1 MARCILLV
9 LLLFASVASAEP
21 INPYEL
27 EKPSDVEY
35 INPYYPTVC
44 DGDSMVKHC
53 KQQGREFTIYTE
65 VTVEDRETA
74 IQFTLDDEMVFSETE
89 TQDVPEPGALLL
101 VVGLVAYFVIRK

>member
-1 MARCILLV
+1 VMM
-9 LLLFASVASAEP
+9 LFASVASAEP

-53 KQQGREFTIYTE
+53 EQQGREFTLFSE
-65 VTVEDRETA
+65 FVEEKETV